1 MEQKQLSSEELN
13 NVKELSNQLIE
24 ITSKF
29 GQVKVEKLNLLAQL
43 TALDELEKNL
53 DNEYITL
60 KEKEYTLSKELS
72 EKYGDGTINLE
83 TGIVS

>member
-29 GQVKVEKLNLLAQL
+29 GQVKVEKLNLLTQM
-43 TALDELEKNL
+43 TALDELEKDL
-53 DNEYITL
+53 DNQYLQL
-60 KEKEYTLSKELS
+60 KEKEYTLSKELA
-72 EKYGDGTINLE
+72 EKYGDGVINLE